1 MDVLLF
7 KESELK
13 KLEDLVEEIN
23 FDQFLQL
30 IKREQ
35 EVGLEN
41 KETIIDAFKVWINV
55 DQNQF

>member
-1 MDVLLF
+1 M
-7 KESELK
+7 S

-41 KETIIDAFKVWINV
+41 KETIIDAFKVRSKQYI
-55 DQNQF
+55 